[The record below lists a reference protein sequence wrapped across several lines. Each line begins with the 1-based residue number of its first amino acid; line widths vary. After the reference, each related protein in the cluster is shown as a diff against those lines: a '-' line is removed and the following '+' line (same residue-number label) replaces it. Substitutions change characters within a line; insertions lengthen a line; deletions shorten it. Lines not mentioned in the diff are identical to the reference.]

1 MVFEILGSVGTR
13 CLTERPTSQTHRG
26 NRLCE
31 PNASPQKTGFTL
43 VELLVVIAIIA
54 MLVTLLLPAVQA
66 AREAARRSQ
75 CSNNLRQLALATLN
89 HESAIGR
96 FPANDNDIAR
106 GLRDF
111 ASHLVMLAPYMEEA
125 NLHDAINFDLP
136 RTSGNQPGYQIVNGR
151 QLKEHAL
158 PMLQCPSD
166 DRTGL
171 ITPSDAKAWKGL
183 WDGNPV
189 AVTNYAGSIGA
200 QWMESWSGCNLA
212 TIVGNGGDRYAQ
224 AGDGEDWFNRTRNV
238 PCTRS
243 DGSQANGNVRSDN
256 PCKNAISGVFARS
269 SWAARLVDIED
280 GTSNTI
286 MMGEIRP
293 YCSVFQWIHGWTL
306 SEGLWFA
313 TTPPINFPT
322 CVDGGRGCHDRES
335 SFNTAMGFKSQHPG
349 GAHFSLCDGS
359 ARFLGE
365 DIDYTTYQRLGARA
379 DAEPVSF

>member
-1 MVFEILGSVGTR
+1 MNHSR
-13 CLTERPTSQTHRG
+13 RNSR
-26 NRLCE
+26 
-31 PNASPQKTGFTL
+31 GFTL

-75 CSNNLRQLALATLN
+75 CLNHLRQLGLAMHN

-111 ASHLVMLAPYMEEA
+111 ASHLVMMAPYMEEA
-125 NLHDAINFDLP
+125 SLFDAIDFDAEKQQ
-136 RTSGNQPGYQIVNGR
+136 GNQPGYQIVGGK
-151 QLKEHAL
+151 QLKEHVL
-158 PMLQCPSD
+158 DVLTCPSD
-166 DRTGL
+166 TRNGL
-171 ITPSDAKAWKGL
+171 QNPSDAKAWRSL
-183 WDGNPV
+183 WDGKPV
-189 AVTNYAGSIGA
+189 AVTNYAGSIGS

-212 TIVGNGGDRYAQ
+212 TIVGDGGDRYSEQ
-224 AGDGEDWFNRTRNV
+224 NDGEDWFNRTRGV
-238 PCTRS
+238 PCRRS
-243 DGSQANGNVRSDN
+243 DGSSANGNVRSDN

-280 GTSNTI
+280 GTSKTI
-286 MMGEIRP
+286 AMGEIRP

-322 CVDGGRGCHDRES
+322 CLADGKGCNDRES

-349 GAHFSLCDGS
+349 GANFALADGS
-359 ARFLGE
+359 GRFLPEG
-365 DIDYTTYQRLGARA
+365 IDYTVYQRLGDRRDGEAISY
-379 DAEPVSF
+379 E

>member
-1 MVFEILGSVGTR
+1 MREKRIAAR
-13 CLTERPTSQTHRG
+13 
-26 NRLCE
+26 
-31 PNASPQKTGFTL
+31 NAFTL

-75 CSNNLRQLALATLN
+75 CSNNLRQLALAVHN

-111 ASHLVMLAPYMEEA
+111 ASHLIMVSPYMEESA
-125 NLHDAINFDLP
+125 LHGAIDFDAPKQN
-136 RTSGNQPGYQIVNGR
+136 GNQPGYQIVGGKK
-151 QLKEHAL
+151 LKEHVL
-158 PMLQCPSD
+158 PILQCPSD

-171 ITPSDAKAWKGL
+171 INPTDVKAWKGL
-183 WDGNPV
+183 WDGDPV

-200 QWMESWSGCNLA
+200 QWMESWSGCNLS
-212 TIVGNGGDRYAQ
+212 TIVGSGGGKYAT
-224 AGDGEDWFNRTRNV
+224 AGDGEDWFNTTRGV
-238 PCTRS
+238 PCRRS
-243 DGSQANGNVRSDN
+243 DGSTATGNVRSDN

-280 GTSNTI
+280 GTSKTI

-293 YCSVFQWIHGWTL
+293 YCSTFQWVHGWTL
-306 SEGLWFA
+306 SEGLWFS
-313 TTPPINFPT
+313 TTAPINFPT
-322 CVDGGRGCHDRES
+322 CIDGGRGCHDREN

-359 ARFLGE
+359 VRFLGE
-365 DIDYTTYQRLGARA
+365 DIDYPVYQRFGARA
-379 DAEPVSF
+379 DGEPVSY